1 MRSFRRP
8 AHILLYGRVAS
19 WAWES
24 RTWVARRLSRRSQ
37 RKSPQTQPQASAA
50 VVPFLSLYFLHFFL
64 LAPFFASHSQPFFSC
79 FRFFFFFFFFLAFL
93 STNLPLRSS
102 LQRNIEGASVESPI
116 VEGGRTSVRAFSSPG
131 GGTGAGGTIVVE
143 TSPGGGTGG
152 TGSSGGGVSSGGG
165 RGGSPSGGGRGGS
178 PSGGG
183 TGAGGTIVVE
193 TSSG

>member
-8 AHILLYGRVAS
+8 ARILLYGRVAS

-79 FRFFFFFFFFLAFL
+79 FRFFFFFFFLAFL
-93 STNLPLRSS
+93 STNLHLRSS

-116 VEGGRTSVRAFSSPG
+116 VEGGRTSVRAFSSSGGGTGSSPG

-143 TSPGGGTGG
+143 TSPGGGT
-152 TGSSGGGVSSGGG
+152 
-165 RGGSPSGGGRGGS
+165 PSGGGRGGS

-193 TSSG
+193 TSSGG

>member
-8 AHILLYGRVAS
+8 RAYGRVSS

-50 VVPFLSLYFLHFFL
+50 VLPFLSLYFLHFFL

-93 STNLPLRSS
+93 STNLHLRSS

-116 VEGGRTSVRAFSSPG
+116 MEGGRTSVRAFSS
-131 GGTGAGGTIVVE
+131 
-143 TSPGGGTGG
+143 
-152 TGSSGGGVSSGGG
+152 SGGGASSGGG

-183 TGAGGTIVVE
+183 TGAG
-193 TSSG
+193 